1 MKYYMIRI
9 AADIAAVFA
18 YHRIYGYKL
27 YFLLYNTIYCD
38 IINR

>member
-1 MKYYMIRI
+1 MIRI
-9 AADIAAVFA
+9 AVDIAAVFA